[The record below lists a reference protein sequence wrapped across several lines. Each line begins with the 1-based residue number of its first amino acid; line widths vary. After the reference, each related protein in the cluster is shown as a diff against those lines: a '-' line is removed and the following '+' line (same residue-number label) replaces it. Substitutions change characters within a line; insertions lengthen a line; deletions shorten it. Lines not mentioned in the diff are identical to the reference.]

1 MALDD
6 LNKDHSGI
14 SLQKY
19 WKDLFPNKLRKL
31 YVYKAVNNDF
41 RGRRVFSREDDL
53 SLISLELIAEV
64 EGISGGES
72 LAVSPLTIE
81 EDKTIKE
88 IELNNVK
95 TSAFTAFVSDLKFD
109 YSDQDLFFTIDEPF
123 RSTDINQENFS
134 VLSAAS
140 TAPNIFAKFVSNIN
154 APSIDASDLNQKTIS
169 WTLIPAILNNNL
181 QSSKIAFIDKA
192 GFSIP
197 YDKPNF
203 EIESIDIESD
213 HSFLPEYGNWI
224 QGKGLIETKNGNVIE
239 QDLSFKADKGLLPIG
254 IIPFSKNGNVQFA
267 VKNFNKYIHM
277 PWVLAKQFLST
288 DRSIKKYILQNN
300 TEQWA
305 TDLHKAIVDMFIMS
319 WAFSTGFST
328 YRDVDGN
335 IKAEKIGDI
344 AIKSLENKDAKAAVD
359 QVLKNWSYKNPTK
372 LKERE
377 YIRALQIL
385 AASSEW
391 VKSSYC
397 ISGGLTEFH
406 KTIFDFYLDLDS
418 TVNKNTQDINMN
430 LNSLRY
436 TFEEITDAGG
446 NKVQKI
452 KSLIPSSEESS
463 IEVDVT
469 DRFTTIA
476 ELDDPISISSLYTF
490 AGDIDSTKES
500 SSKYM
505 VGADITKPDMIEK
518 FLINEDISK
527 EEVITKD
534 IALDTTWN
542 AILTTTKIDGITLST
557 ILNSYTN
564 NPIVSGLDVSSG
576 YEISQ
581 YPDVTERLKKVIKF
595 SKSLPKGAYDIV
607 IKSEGNR
614 IQAEVSLFSGI
625 DRTAIERWEGVVIEY
640 KLKVTT
646 HGIDNKKFIYNK
658 LSWETNINQ
667 FVDGDVFKRK
677 LMLSDEYKDADG
689 NYFLKIQ
696 KINRLW
702 FSFFLGNYIDI
713 KINYKY
719 TNDTGTPVS
728 GTSIVPRLTLPSL
741 HDERRTKIGIRF

>member
-81 EDKTIKE
+81 EDKSIKE

-154 APSIDASDLNQKTIS
+154 ASSIDSSDLNQKTIS

-224 QGKGLIETKNGNVIE
+224 QGKGVIETKNGNVIE

-254 IIPFSKNGNVQFA
+254 IIPFSKNGNIQFA

-277 PWVLAKQFLST
+277 PWIYAKQFLSNN
-288 DRSIKKYILQNN
+288 RSIKKYILQGN

-319 WAFSTGFST
+319 WAFSTGFSV
-328 YRDVDGN
+328 YRGTDGL
-335 IKAEKIGDI
+335 IKAEVIGGVS
-344 AIKSLENKDAKAAVD
+344 IKSLENKDAKAAVD

-372 LKERE
+372 LKTRE

-385 AASSEW
+385 AASSQW

-418 TVNKNTQDINMN
+418 TVNKDTQDINMN

-518 FLINEDISK
+518 FLINEDISTEK
-527 EEVITKD
+527 VITRD
-534 IALDTTWN
+534 IAIDTTWN
-542 AILTTTKIDGITLST
+542 IILTNQLLTEKIIAYHIKTQKTVLDGIWVASF
-557 ILNSYTN
+557 YK
-564 NPIVSGLDVSSG
+564 LDD
-576 YEISQ
+576 
-581 YPDVTERLKKVIKF
+581 YPNQLDRLKKIIKF
-595 SKSLPKGAYDIV
+595 SSSIPNGAYDIK
-607 IKSEGNR
+607 IKAEGNR
-614 IQAEVSLFSGI
+614 IQKEVTFTNTK
-625 DRTAIERWEGVVIEY
+625 DKTAIERWEGVVIEY

-702 FSFFLGNYIDI
+702 LSFFLGNYIDI

-719 TNDTGTPVS
+719 TDDTGTPVS
-728 GTSIVPRLTLPSL
+728 GTSVVPRLTLPSL